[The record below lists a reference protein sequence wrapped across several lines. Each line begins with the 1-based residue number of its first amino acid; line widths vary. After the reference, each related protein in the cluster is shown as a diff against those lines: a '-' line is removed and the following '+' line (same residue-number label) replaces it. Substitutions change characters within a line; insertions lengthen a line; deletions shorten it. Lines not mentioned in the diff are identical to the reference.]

1 MRVWVAL
8 WTVYLVWGS
17 TYLAIRYMVETVP
30 ALLGS
35 GARFFLAGLVFAA
48 VLLVRDG
55 AAGLRVTR
63 RELAGCAAVG
73 CALILGGNGLVAVS
87 EDHGTPSGLAA
98 LVVATVPLWVVLFR
112 RLTGDAG
119 ARGTAVWVAC
129 GFAGVAL
136 LLLPGE
142 RPDDAPIGGLLIV
155 VAAAFCWASGSFA
168 SGRLA
173 LPGDPIRS
181 TAWQMLIGGFV
192 MTLVGVAAGEGSEV
206 AFGAFSAESV
216 LAFAYLVLI
225 GSLVAFTAYVW
236 LLQNAPISQVATY
249 AYVNPV
255 VAIFLGALIAGEE
268 VTPLVAVAATVIVA
282 SVAGT
287 IRREAPPRTR
297 PGSHP
302 HAPALERVAP
312 SAGRIAGENR
322 AAVPDA

>member
-8 WTVYLVWGS
+8 WTVYIVWGS

-35 GARFFLAGLVFAA
+35 GARFFLAGLVFATA
-48 VLLVRDG
+48 LLLRDG
-55 AAGLRVTR
+55 IGGLRVTR

-87 EDHGTPSGLAA
+87 EDHGTPSSLAA
-98 LVVATVPLWVVLFR
+98 LVVATVPLWVVVFR
-112 RLTGDAG
+112 RLTGDAA

-155 VAAAFCWASGSFA
+155 VGAAFCWASGSFA
-168 SGRLA
+168 SSRLR
-173 LPGDPIRS
+173 LPSDPIRS
-181 TAWQMLIGGFV
+181 TAWQMLIGGLA
-192 MTLVGVAAGEGSEV
+192 MTTVGLVAGEGGQVE
-206 AFGAFSAESV
+206 FGAFSTESV

-255 VAIFLGALIAGEE
+255 VAIVLGARFVGEE
-268 VTPLVAVAATVIVA
+268 VTPLVAVAATVIVV

-287 IRREAPPRTR
+287 IKREAPARRR

-302 HAPALERVAP
+302 QAPALDRVTQ
-312 SAGRIAGENR
+312 
-322 AAVPDA
+322 